1 MNKSASQEEVKHA
14 QENGKE
20 DKERKWDSTEVKEL
34 HETLQSV
41 PDVPVKEASN
51 DVVEEAMDEIKSQE
65 LNLEGQQKIS
75 PDSIKDSKTEALG
88 NIAVRKPAKVI
99 FALDETELESKLEQ
113 PWKKNLFE
121 RMEARA
127 QAMQQKI
134 IDKENLKKELEKK
147 AEKKL
152 PRDNLAKEWFNTESM
167 TLNNRVYLLDKLLPT
182 LIPGIENMLTQ
193 VEKKKVL
200 TEVDTPS
207 KFDPINYL
215 GEYLMRNNPYS
226 IKDPGMSGYQ
236 RVMKEVTED
245 LKIYVPDTI
254 CNRVSRLKENVKQ
267 NRKQRESIGKIK
279 VKVANTRKQALQEQ
293 FDEWILDPKG
303 MIPVSVIQNALHEFF
318 QNPDFK
324 LESHCKQLDI
334 TDSTE
339 PRLNKM
345 EFTEY
350 ISSHIKDL
358 KSEMFEELLKHL
370 CHSADE
376 FREIIKADMQ
386 RQMFAELFL
395 HCDHGK
401 VGFLDRQRTL
411 ALLESFY
418 DHSSQMLRSL
428 LRNPR
433 QWPFI
438 EFEEMNLSELWG
450 DMDNQKHIYEGFDE
464 VLLEMNT
471 LLSAKHSSKTQ
482 SKLLESPDQPKLN
495 EQRTSTLPA
504 NLPEEQRGVTAEQ
517 GPQRISTEEQEQGK
531 KPTAEQELYIE
542 SVIQPGTHTEST
554 LEQGSS
560 RELIIEQETH
570 RVPSTEQGQHKGSIV
585 GQGPHRVSVSE
596 QRPSRESTAEQGL
609 RRGSIAE
616 QGSHRESIAEHGQR
630 KGSVAEQGSRRMPTA
645 EQESLRESIIE
656 EPYQKSEREPY
667 GEIISEEQED
677 IGSTSQS
684 RKDSMLKSTK
694 SGEPIPSE
702 YIEVPLKEM
711 RSWEQIH
718 EEQIFLS
725 SELQEEVPTSSRK
738 DHFSETSKKEVQ
750 KDKSCEPKSQN
761 IEGKLWSDLHSIIRN
776 IQSFKK
782 VKGRT
787 AFNGVSFNLLQFVQ
801 LLETFVGEDAPLSIS
816 ETLTSFFKAG
826 YVETEQ
832 EKMNALEKFRQN
844 ALQVRRRLLL
854 DAIFQKWDSDASG
867 FLDLKEVDEL
877 LYTYKEGMEKESMK
891 KAKLHIQFPKPHP
904 GHEVR
909 LSSKQFQNYI
919 ELIVSEL
926 RGNEDQVLES
936 IVEFLMNTLEKSHI
950 ENLRNC
956 ARRKWLHKI
965 QHAAKTSGV
974 SLEPVYSETFKA
986 LTQDAEAHGNKKISA
1001 HISLLEENVLL
1012 PEKGNVLLRNVA
1024 CTLDDAPFVLNK
1036 VLYRDMKGISFTVVD
1051 EGKPIHVPQVQYHGN
1066 IFFWNHFRNKN
1077 DYNGSFLALPL
1088 QDAYMRIFGVLA
1100 VDTLRDPH
1108 EINIFLPHEIRFYQG
1123 VANVFS
1129 TAYHY
1134 VHSREHILHIVI
1146 TGIGWLYDVTS
1157 SITSITAYFVEP
1169 SPAQDSDYVLRSMM
1183 VTGQRGLTEIHK
1195 NPPTINRKSCIFRD
1209 FLFKCTDSSEVVLAS
1224 ACGET
1229 HIVVPLRER
1238 TGEALGVLD
1247 FNIGRNR
1254 MLLYQEYKDLQKMM
1268 KVVQMACYEILGEFS
1283 GEREK
1288 KHILEIENVGEV
1300 QRAGILF
1307 FRIMLLEL
1315 QESIQLLNPMEFVSL
1330 LLYDITPLAK
1340 PNSQDSKSTEL
1351 EANMELVPDILK
1363 AVILF
1368 FHPELE
1374 FSSDLGSW
1382 DKCKFYVN
1390 KYLVDNICAFDP
1402 TAKYV
1407 EVNVQLIDEYVRG
1420 HSRTEV
1426 WKFGNV
1432 VIEHLYHWIHI
1443 CSALT
1448 KITRK
1453 LNSAITPP
1461 LPSKTDNYMYA
1472 KMPGEGLQEK

>member
-1 MNKSASQEEVKHA
+1 DHEV
-14 QENGKE
+14 Q
-20 DKERKWDSTEVKEL
+20 
-34 HETLQSV
+34 
-41 PDVPVKEASN
+41 
-51 DVVEEAMDEIKSQE
+51 
-65 LNLEGQQKIS
+65 GQQKIS
-75 PDSIKDSKTEALG
+75 PDSIKDSKTEASG

-99 FALDETELESKLEQ
+99 FTLDETELESKLEQ

-182 LIPGIENMLTQ
+182 LIPGIESMLIQ

-215 GEYLMRNNPYS
+215 GEYLMRNNPYY

-254 CNRVSRLKENVKQ
+254 CNRVSRMKENVKQ

-324 LESHCKQLDI
+324 LESYSKQLDI

-376 FREIIKADMQ
+376 FRKIIKADIQ

-450 DMDNQKHIYEGFDE
+450 DMDNQKHIYEGFDK
-464 VLLEMNT
+464 VLLETNT

-482 SKLLESPDQPKLN
+482 SKLLESPDQPKLD

-504 NLPEEQRGVTAEQ
+504 NLPEEQKRVTAEQ
-517 GPQRISTEEQEQGK
+517 GPQKISTEEQEQGK
-531 KPTAEQELYIE
+531 KPTAEQEPYIE
-542 SVIQPGTHTEST
+542 SVTQPGTHTEST

-596 QRPSRESTAEQGL
+596 QRPSRE
-609 RRGSIAE
+609 GSVAE
-616 QGSHRESIAEHGQR
+616 QGSRRESIAEQVQR
-630 KGSVAEQGSRRMPTA
+630 KGSVAEQGSRRMSTA

-656 EPYQKSEREPY
+656 EPYQKSERGPY

-684 RKDSMLKSTK
+684 RKDSMLKSAK

-702 YIEVPLKEM
+702 HIEVPLKEK

-725 SELQEEVPTSSRK
+725 SELQEEVPTSSRN
-738 DHFSETSKKEVQ
+738 DHFSETTKKEVQ
-750 KDKSCEPKSQN
+750 KDESCEPRSQN
-761 IEGKLWSDLHSIIRN
+761 IEGKSWSGEFFTCNWKTKYVKFEDEEQANLIYGNSRFTDLHSIIRN
-776 IQSFKK
+776 IQSFKE

-816 ETLTSFFKAG
+816 ETLATFFKGG

-832 EKMNALEKFRQN
+832 EKMNALEKTRSHSVAQTGVQWCN
-844 ALQVRRRLLL
+844 RSSLQPPTPGLKLSSHHRLLHNL
-854 DAIFQKWDSDASG
+854 D
-867 FLDLKEVDEL
+867 
-877 LYTYKEGMEKESMK
+877 Y
-891 KAKLHIQFPKPHP
+891 IQ
-904 GHEVR
+904 
-909 LSSKQFQNYI
+909 
-919 ELIVSEL
+919 
-926 RGNEDQVLES
+926 
-936 IVEFLMNTLEKSHI
+936 VE
-950 ENLRNC
+950 
-956 ARRKWLHKI
+956 RRK
-965 QHAAKTSGV
+965 
-974 SLEPVYSETFKA
+974 
-986 LTQDAEAHGNKKISA
+986 
-1001 HISLLEENVLL
+1001 
-1012 PEKGNVLLRNVA
+1012 
-1024 CTLDDAPFVLNK
+1024 
-1036 VLYRDMKGISFTVVD
+1036 
-1051 EGKPIHVPQVQYHGN
+1051 
-1066 IFFWNHFRNKN
+1066 FF
-1077 DYNGSFLALPL
+1077 P
-1088 QDAYMRIFGVLA
+1088 
-1100 VDTLRDPH
+1100 
-1108 EINIFLPHEIRFYQG
+1108 
-1123 VANVFS
+1123 
-1129 TAYHY
+1129 
-1134 VHSREHILHIVI
+1134 
-1146 TGIGWLYDVTS
+1146 
-1157 SITSITAYFVEP
+1157 
-1169 SPAQDSDYVLRSMM
+1169 
-1183 VTGQRGLTEIHK
+1183 
-1195 NPPTINRKSCIFRD
+1195 
-1209 FLFKCTDSSEVVLAS
+1209 
-1224 ACGET
+1224 
-1229 HIVVPLRER
+1229 
-1238 TGEALGVLD
+1238 
-1247 FNIGRNR
+1247 
-1254 MLLYQEYKDLQKMM
+1254 
-1268 KVVQMACYEILGEFS
+1268 
-1283 GEREK
+1283 
-1288 KHILEIENVGEV
+1288 
-1300 QRAGILF
+1300 
-1307 FRIMLLEL
+1307 
-1315 QESIQLLNPMEFVSL
+1315 
-1330 LLYDITPLAK
+1330 
-1340 PNSQDSKSTEL
+1340 L
-1351 EANMELVPDILK
+1351 EA
-1363 AVILF
+1363 
-1368 FHPELE
+1368 
-1374 FSSDLGSW
+1374 
-1382 DKCKFYVN
+1382 KF
-1390 KYLVDNICAFDP
+1390 P
-1402 TAKYV
+1402 
-1407 EVNVQLIDEYVRG
+1407 
-1420 HSRTEV
+1420 
-1426 WKFGNV
+1426 
-1432 VIEHLYHWIHI
+1432 
-1443 CSALT
+1443 
-1448 KITRK
+1448 
-1453 LNSAITPP
+1453 
-1461 LPSKTDNYMYA
+1461 
-1472 KMPGEGLQEK
+1472 

>member
-1 MNKSASQEEVKHA
+1 MNESTSQEELRPA
-14 QENGKE
+14 QENEKE
-20 DKERKWDSTEVKEL
+20 DKERKWNLTEVKEL

-41 PDVPVKEASN
+41 PDVPVKEATN
-51 DVVEEAMDEIKSQE
+51 NVVEKATDEMKSQE
-65 LNLEGQQKIS
+65 LNLEGQRKIS
-75 PDSIKDSKTEALG
+75 PGSIKDSKTEASG
-88 NIAVRKPAKVI
+88 NIAIRKSAKVI
-99 FALDETELESKLEQ
+99 FALDETELKSKLEHT
-113 PWKKNLFE
+113 WKKNLFE

-167 TLNNRVYLLDKLLPT
+167 TLNNRAYLLDKLLPT
-182 LIPGIENMLTQ
+182 LVPGVENMLTQ

-200 TEVDTPS
+200 TEADTPS

-215 GEYLMRNNPYS
+215 GEYLMRNNPNY

-254 CNRVSRLKENVKQ
+254 CNRVSKMKENVKQ
-267 NRKQRESIGKIK
+267 NRKQRESIDKIK

-303 MIPVSVIQNALHEFF
+303 MIPKSVIQNVLHEFF

-324 LESHCKQLDI
+324 LGSHCKQLDI

-376 FREIIKADMQ
+376 FREVVKADMR

-411 ALLESFY
+411 ALLELFY

-438 EFEEMNLSELWG
+438 EFEEINLTELWG
-450 DMDNQKHIYEGFDE
+450 DMDNQKHIYEGFDK

-471 LLSAKHSSKTQ
+471 LLSAKHASKTQ

-495 EQRTSTLPA
+495 EQRTSTPPP
-504 NLPEEQRGVTAEQ
+504 NPPEQQRGVTAEQ

-542 SVIQPGTHTEST
+542 SVIEPGTHTEST

-560 RELIIEQETH
+560 RGLLTGQETH
-570 RVPSTEQGQHKGSIV
+570 RESTTEQGQHKGSIE
-585 GQGPHRVSVSE
+585 GQGPRSVSVSE
-596 QRPSRESTAEQGL
+596 QGLSRESV
-609 RRGSIAE
+609 AE
-616 QGSHRESIAEHGQR
+616 QGSRRESIAEQDR
-630 KGSVAEQGSRRMPTA
+630 CKGSVAEQGSRRMSAA
-645 EQESLRESIIE
+645 EQGSLRESIIE
-656 EPYQKSEREPY
+656 EPYQKSEQGPY

-684 RKDSMLKSTK
+684 RKDSILKTTK
-694 SGEPIPSE
+694 YGESIPSE
-702 YIEVPLKEM
+702 YIEVPLQEK
-711 RSWEQIH
+711 RSWEQTY
-718 EEQIFLS
+718 EKEIFLS
-725 SELQEEVPTSSRK
+725 SELQEEVPTLSRK
-738 DHFSETSKKEVQ
+738 DHFSETTKKEVQ
-750 KDKSCEPKSQN
+750 KDKSCEPKSQK
-761 IEGKLWSDLHSIIRN
+761 IEGKSWSGEFFTCNWKMKYVTFEDEEQANLIYGNSRFTDLHSIIRN
-776 IQSFKK
+776 IQSCKE

-801 LLETFVGEDAPLSIS
+801 LLETFVGEDAPLSVS
-816 ETLTSFFKAG
+816 ETLTSFFKEG

-832 EKMNALEKFRQN
+832 EKMNALEQFSQN
-844 ALQVRRRLLL
+844 AFQVRQRLLL
-854 DAIFQKWDSDASG
+854 EAIFQKWDSDGSG

-891 KAKLHIQFPKPHP
+891 KAKLHIQFPNPHP
-904 GHEVR
+904 GQEVR
-909 LSSKQFQNYI
+909 LSSKQFQNYM
-919 ELIVSEL
+919 ELVVSEL

-936 IVEFLMNTLEKSHI
+936 VVEFLMNALERSHI
-950 ENLRNC
+950 ESLRNC
-956 ARRKWLHKI
+956 ARWKWLHQI
-965 QHAAKTSGV
+965 QRAAETSGV

-1001 HISLLEENVLL
+1001 HISLLEENLLL

-1024 CTLDDAPFVLNK
+1024 CTLDDALFVLNR

-1066 IFFWNHFRNKN
+1066 IFFWNQSRNKN
-1077 DYNGSFLALPL
+1077 DYNGSLLALPL

-1123 VANVFS
+1123 VANAFS

-1157 SITSITAYFVEP
+1157 SITSITTYFVEP
-1169 SPAQDSDYVLRSMM
+1169 SPAQDSDYVLRKMM
-1183 VTGQRGLTEIHK
+1183 VTGQLGLTEIHK
-1195 NPPTINRKSCIFRD
+1195 NPPTIHRKSCIFRD
-1209 FLFKCTDSSEVVLAS
+1209 
-1224 ACGET
+1224 
-1229 HIVVPLRER
+1229 
-1238 TGEALGVLD
+1238 
-1247 FNIGRNR
+1247 
-1254 MLLYQEYKDLQKMM
+1254 
-1268 KVVQMACYEILGEFS
+1268 
-1283 GEREK
+1283 
-1288 KHILEIENVGEV
+1288 
-1300 QRAGILF
+1300 
-1307 FRIMLLEL
+1307 
-1315 QESIQLLNPMEFVSL
+1315 
-1330 LLYDITPLAK
+1330 
-1340 PNSQDSKSTEL
+1340 
-1351 EANMELVPDILK
+1351 
-1363 AVILF
+1363 
-1368 FHPELE
+1368 
-1374 FSSDLGSW
+1374 
-1382 DKCKFYVN
+1382 
-1390 KYLVDNICAFDP
+1390 
-1402 TAKYV
+1402 
-1407 EVNVQLIDEYVRG
+1407 
-1420 HSRTEV
+1420 
-1426 WKFGNV
+1426 
-1432 VIEHLYHWIHI
+1432 
-1443 CSALT
+1443 
-1448 KITRK
+1448 
-1453 LNSAITPP
+1453 
-1461 LPSKTDNYMYA
+1461 
-1472 KMPGEGLQEK
+1472 